1 MQLGEFE
8 LTTVSGGRFHI
19 DGGTM
24 FGVVPRTL
32 WSRLFPP
39 DERGNIEQETN
50 CTLLRID
57 GRVILID
64 TGYGSKLSGK
74 ERKIFASEEGD
85 PLVRNLEAV
94 GIGVE
99 DVDTV
104 ILSHLHFDHAGGA
117 TRYNEEDALQPTFPN
132 AEYVAQRGEWEIAT
146 ADLPELRGAYPQQNL
161 HPLRETGQLRLVEG
175 DVEIVPGIRAI
186 VTGGHTQFHQAL
198 VIESE
203 RQTAVFL
210 GDLCPTSRH
219 LPTLWCMAYDVDL
232 LQTRR
237 KKPDVLGRIA
247 DENWLALLDHDPNCV
262 AMRLTRDDRRDF
274 AVAEAIERL

>member
-24 FGVVPRTL
+24 FGVVPRML
-32 WSRLFPP
+32 WSRTFPP

-50 CTLLRID
+50 CTLLRIGD
-57 GRVILID
+57 RTILID
-64 TGYGSKLSGK
+64 TGYGSKLSDK
-74 ERKIFASEEGD
+74 ERKIFASAEGD
-85 PLVRNLEAV
+85 PLVRNLAEAGV
-94 GIGVE
+94 TVE

-117 TRYNEEDALQPTFPN
+117 TRHNEEGTLEPTFPN

-161 HPLRETGQLRLVEG
+161 HPLQESGQLRLVEG
-175 DVEIVPGIRAI
+175 DVEILPGMRAI
-186 VTGGHTQFHQAL
+186 VTGGHTQFHQAI
-198 VIESE
+198 VIESAGE
-203 RQTAVFL
+203 TAVFL

-237 KKPDVLGRIA
+237 NKPAVLGRVA
-247 DENWLALLDHDPNCV
+247 DEDWLALIDHDPDCV
-262 AMRLTRDDRRDF
+262 AMRLTRDTRRDF
-274 AVAEAIERL
+274 AVVESFDRL